1 MLKSQK
7 RERNVPLE
15 LYMSWNERE
24 MSSVQGGQVGS
35 RSKHL
40 RSCLYE
46 PCINTSQ
53 LLHTMK
59 STSYC
64 PCDVRRE
71 KGPPPELWLGDETSG
86 SAPVQGHGDR
96 GPLFRL
102 QCTLHSKFPSS
113 FNYSWSRPL
122 FAWALVARSSV
133 SHSAVC
139 LLLYA
144 PIIPG
149 LSVPPEPFSHQK
161 ELGFN
166 FRLHH
171 LLNLEFSSKDHHFH

>member
-1 MLKSQK
+1 
-7 RERNVPLE
+7 
-15 LYMSWNERE
+15 

-35 RSKHL
+35 QSKNL

-64 PCDVRRE
+64 SCDVRRE
-71 KGPPPELWLGDETSG
+71 KDPHQSYGLAMKLA
-86 SAPVQGHGDR
+86 APRLSRDTGDR

-171 LLNLEFSSKDHHFH
+171 SLNLEFSSKDHHFH